1 MLKFYDP
8 CKYNDFFR
16 ILFKVT
22 HVKVPT
28 GLNRMTSTSVP
39 KKRISLIVPYELA
52 VTPLPPK
59 IICSIKILYSQFIL

>member
-22 HVKVPT
+22 INVKVPT
-28 GLNRMTSTSVP
+28 GLKS
-39 KKRISLIVPYELA
+39 

-59 IICSIKILYSQFIL
+59 IICSIEIL